1 LYQSTYSGDF
11 FKMKHLAYITLLAT
25 SLSLSSARAQSEP
38 IVPFMPAT
46 ALEDSQA
53 TSIANQARPSSTQIN
68 FDLLPF
74 LADERKKLEA
84 ALIKRDAEI
93 IRLMNELTRVR
104 IEHKECEIEYKTC
117 RRETTLQLIFGGLA
131 TVTSAYAGYKC
142 Q

>member
-1 LYQSTYSGDF
+1 
-11 FKMKHLAYITLLAT
+11 MKHLAYITLIAIGLGFSPAK
-25 SLSLSSARAQSEP
+25 AQSEP
-38 IVPFMPAT
+38 IIPFMPAVVMV
-46 ALEDSQA
+46 DSQA
-53 TSIANQARPSSTQIN
+53 NITNQAGSASTQIN

-104 IEHKECEIEYKTC
+104 IEHKECEIEYKAC
-117 RRETTLQLIFGGLA
+117 RRETALQLVFGGLA

-142 Q
+142 QH